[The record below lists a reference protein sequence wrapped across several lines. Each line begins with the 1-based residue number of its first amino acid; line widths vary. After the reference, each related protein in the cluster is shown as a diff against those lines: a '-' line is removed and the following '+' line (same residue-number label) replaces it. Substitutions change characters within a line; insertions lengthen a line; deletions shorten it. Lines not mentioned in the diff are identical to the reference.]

1 MHLLLCVCHPP
12 TLTPSATV
20 PQIFAGTKVVVKV
33 SQEVRAGRILH
44 ADLIKE
50 VMRAPM
56 SFFDTTPLGRI
67 LNRFASDVEAVDEQL
82 GSTLTQL
89 MGTLMNVIGA
99 LAAIIAA
106 TKGTFAAVALPI
118 LVVYHLI
125 SK

>member
-1 MHLLLCVCHPP
+1 M
-12 TLTPSATV
+12 
-20 PQIFAGTKVVVKV
+20 KVVVKV
-33 SQEVRAGRILH
+33 PQEVHVRAGRILH
-44 ADLIKE
+44 ASLIKA
-50 VMRAPM
+50 VMGAPM